1 MTRLRSD
8 ATISHVELRDTR
20 NESRTAA
27 TQDFSGPK
35 RQETQYNIQQSTYP
49 ALPCSPL
56 RSPNNDKNKKHS
68 SPVTSGIVAGHPPA
82 QEPEPTTSHIAVLIR
97 RLSHRNMIYDMPGQR
112 RR

>member
-68 SPVTSGIVAGHPPA
+68 SPVTSGIVAGHHA
-82 QEPEPTTSHIAVLIR
+82 GRTTTSNVRYRSGTPR
-97 RLSHRNMIYDMPGQR
+97 RA
-112 RR
+112 